1 MGKSQP
7 NHRLVKIHR
16 SYTVGE
22 VADLLGHHKN
32 TVRRWIMDGLSTID
46 GKRPML
52 ILGRVLI
59 EFLQKRRGGKK
70 QPCGPG
76 QLYCVRCHAPKSP
89 AAGMVECQPVTEK
102 IGNLTAICPECN
114 SMMNRRVSMA
124 KLGEFLGKMDIT
136 FPQALRQLG
145 EINQPTVNS
154 DLR

>member
-1 MGKSQP
+1 MGRSQA

-22 VADLLGHHKN
+22 VADVLGHHKN

-52 ILGRVLI
+52 ILGRALVD
-59 EFLQKRRGGKK
+59 FLQKRRRGKK

-76 QLYCVRCHAPKSP
+76 QLYCVRCHAPKP
-89 AAGMVECQPVTEK
+89 PGAGMVECQPITEK

-114 SMMNRRVSMA
+114 SLMNRRVSMA

-145 EINQPTVNS
+145 EINQPSVNS

>member
-32 TVRRWIMDGLSTID
+32 TVRRWIEDGLSTID
-46 GKRPML
+46 GKRPTL
-52 ILGRVLI
+52 ILGRALI
-59 EFLQKRRGGKK
+59 DFLQKRRAGKK

-76 QLYCVRCHAPKSP
+76 QLYCVCCHAPKFP
-89 AAGMVECQPVTEK
+89 AGSMVECQPITEK

-124 KLGEFLGKMDIT
+124 KLGEFLGQMDIT
-136 FPQALRQLG
+136 FPQALPQLG
-145 EINQPTVNS
+145 EINQPSVNS